1 MLFFSLS
8 FVFCLYSWCS
18 SRMPV
23 FHIFVKSVYMCVCV
37 SFSLCLAYKD
47 LPFYKIFKKVLKP
60 PIFPSRTFT
69 LFFFFFYFRIFD
81 PPRVFFFLFSRKL
94 MKLNIRMRFG
104 IIFVSNIF
112 FIFFIYVY
120 IYVLTEWYCSVYIFP
135 LMMITNK

>member
-1 MLFFSLS
+1 
-8 FVFCLYSWCS
+8 
-18 SRMPV
+18 
-23 FHIFVKSVYMCVCV
+23 
-37 SFSLCLAYKD
+37 
-47 LPFYKIFKKVLKP
+47 
-60 PIFPSRTFT
+60 
-69 LFFFFFYFRIFD
+69 
-81 PPRVFFFLFSRKL
+81 